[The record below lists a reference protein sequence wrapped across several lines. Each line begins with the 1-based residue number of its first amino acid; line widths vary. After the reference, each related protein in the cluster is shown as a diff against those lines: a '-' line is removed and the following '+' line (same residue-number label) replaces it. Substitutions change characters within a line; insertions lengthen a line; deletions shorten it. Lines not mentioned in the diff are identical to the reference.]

1 MAIRVGGVTAVWRE
15 NVLNV
20 LIGLAVISGLIGTL
34 VLARPAL
41 DVEHQPPSHAPE
53 AAENP

>member
-1 MAIRVGGVTAVWRE
+1 MRRE

-20 LIGLAVISGLIGTL
+20 LIGLVVISGLIGAL
-34 VLARPAL
+34 MLARPAL
-41 DVEHQPPSHAPE
+41 DVEHQPSPQAPE

>member
-1 MAIRVGGVTAVWRE
+1 VRE

-20 LIGLAVISGLIGTL
+20 LIGLVVISGLIGTL

-41 DVEHQPPSHAPE
+41 DVEHQPPPHAPE